1 MTFYTLFLYV
11 LNLNQN
17 LSFSCILQIPLFST
31 SWMPDFHISDA
42 YPAHK
47 RKDIQ
52 ITLQNVSQV
61 YFLSKLSSVHA
72 ASFVLLLIK
81 IHFFS
86 FEHLGKLEHLLPYQD
101 KIERH
106 LCSQQHLIIT
116 EGTSTVWQEWNW
128 CFNTSFLTKM
138 KKQGME
144 EIQEF
149 SSEGWG
155 TPFTF
160 ALTRWHLTVQHIR
173 KGSRVVMTTSNCWCK
188 E

>member
-1 MTFYTLFLYV
+1 MSVKRISFQSHPQFMLLLLYSSLLKYTFFP
-11 LNLNQN
+11 
-17 LSFSCILQIPLFST
+17 LSTWESWST
-31 SWMPDFHISDA
+31 S
-42 YPAHK
+42 YPI
-47 RKDIQ
+47 R
-52 ITLQNVSQV
+52 T
-61 YFLSKLSSVHA
+61 KL
-72 ASFVLLLIK
+72 
-81 IHFFS
+81 
-86 FEHLGKLEHLLPYQD
+86 
-101 KIERH
+101 RH

-128 CFNTSFLTKM
+128 CFNTSLLTKI

-173 KGSRVVMTTSNCWCK
+173 KGSRVVMNTSNCWCK